1 MQKRRTFIIEGSQDE
16 LERIVALFEL
26 EELDNLLGIKVLN
39 VKMISSAQADQ
50 LESEQV
56 MTIATQSLSESAKEE
71 LEFDLYR
78 IWLDNLW
85 RKGLQPVV
93 RTIQSAT
100 GIKTINF
107 KEKSVELIVTITPLN
122 ETEIQIFL
130 KVRPSEGKG
139 YLPEGLKACIL
150 DENDEI
156 ILEKSTDNQSNMLD
170 ITYGQRF
177 TCERNDCFSVSLTL
191 GNETIKEYFPE

>member
-16 LERIVALFEL
+16 LERILALFES
-26 EELDNLLGIKVLN
+26 EELNNLLGIKTLD
-39 VKMISSAQADQ
+39 VKMMSAEQADQ

-56 MTIATQSLSESAKEE
+56 ITIPIQSLRESAKKK
-71 LEFDLYR
+71 LEFDLYKL
-78 IWLDNLW
+78 WLDSLW
-85 RKGLQPVV
+85 QKGLQPAV

-100 GIKTINF
+100 GIKPINF
-107 KEKSVELIVTITPLN
+107 E
-122 ETEIQIFL
+122 EIQIFL

-156 ILEKSTDNQSNMLD
+156 ILEKSADNQSNMLD

-191 GNETIKEYFPE
+191 GNETVKEDFPE